1 MAPPNHDHKEE
12 ASMASNNKPT
22 TQRNLTQFADPYL
35 TTADVGDLIGGR
47 SGGRASPTGLN
58 EMVRDGRLPRPDLG
72 RGERRPERLRQAK
85 GIQAPRQPQRP
96 AAGNHN

>member
-47 SGGRASPTGLN
+47 SGGRASPRAIN

-72 RGERRPERLRQAK
+72 GGYAGPKRWRQSKVIKALRKLERR
-85 GIQAPRQPQRP
+85 
-96 AAGNHN
+96 AA